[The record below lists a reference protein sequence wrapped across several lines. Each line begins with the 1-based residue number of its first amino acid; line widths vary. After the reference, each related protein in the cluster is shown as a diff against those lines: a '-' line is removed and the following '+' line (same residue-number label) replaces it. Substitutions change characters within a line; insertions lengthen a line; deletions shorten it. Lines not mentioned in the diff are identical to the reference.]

1 MKNNNPLVSI
11 VIPVYNA
18 SLYLKEA
25 IDSVIRQTYKNLEI
39 ICVDDGS
46 TDDSLQILEQYKG
59 IDSRVHIY
67 QQKNLHAGIAR
78 NNGLSH
84 AHGEYIIFLD
94 SDDIFEKNMIAV
106 LVNSM
111 LTHEVDTIVFNY
123 YSFSGKKCFRKKQN
137 INYAGLEKR
146 PIDLQN
152 EIFQVTI
159 GAPWNKFYS
168 MKFVKDCGLQ
178 FQGTLNSNDI
188 FFTRLASVYSQKT
201 LFLDKCLVNYRI
213 NNKQSLQGNINK
225 SPTSFAEAFIA
236 IFNELKRNNLLAT
249 YRYSLEQY
257 AIDLC
262 MTALTKAK
270 TRQDLDQVFDVCTD
284 IFNDLGISKE
294 NEYAIKSKYSGI
306 TNAIIDDNKS
316 QMISELYFYYKNV
329 SVPISTIEYRI
340 GKNIL
345 SRFHVKHY

>member
-18 SLYLKEA
+18 SLFLKEA
-25 IDSVIRQTYKNLEI
+25 IDSVIKQTYKNLEI

-46 TDDSLQILEQYKG
+46 TDDSLKILEHYKG
-59 IDSRVHIY
+59 IDSRVQIY

-84 AHGEYIIFLD
+84 AHGKYIIFLD
-94 SDDIFEKNMIAV
+94 SDDVFEKNMIAV
-106 LVNSM
+106 LVNAM

-146 PIDLQN
+146 PIDLRN

-213 NNKQSLQGNINK
+213 NNNQSLQGNVNK

-236 IFNELKRNNLLAT
+236 IFNELKRNNLLDT
-249 YRYSLEQY
+249 YRSSIEQY

-262 MTALTKAK
+262 MTALTKTK
-270 TRQDLDQVFDVCTD
+270 TCEDIDQVFDVCTD
-284 IFNDLGISKE
+284 IFNSLGITK
-294 NEYAIKSKYSGI
+294 NNDYAIKMNYSGI
-306 TNAIIDDNKS
+306 INAIIDGDKS
-316 QMISELYFYYKNV
+316 CMICELYFYYKRISAPV
-329 SVPISTIEYRI
+329 STIEYRI

-345 SRFHVKHY
+345 SKFHVKQY